1 VPNLTVHIP
10 GPEIEPGEFMSLM
23 YPRDDAQSSFD
34 YPEDRLYKP
43 VSILSAAEI
52 KDPDNQDL
60 EGDPVRFVIK
70 RGHTTFTS
78 IGRLTGFESH
88 QRRYHIFGSFNS
100 VEAAV
105 HAYDND
111 FGPFSKGGDSG
122 SLIVGPKREFIALL
136 TGGTG
141 PTDSADITFG
151 TPMEWLWNDIIK
163 PKFPGAVLY
172 FNTPRD

>member
-1 VPNLTVHIP
+1 
-10 GPEIEPGEFMSLM
+10 MSLM
-23 YPRDDAQSSFD
+23 YPRDDVQSSFD
-34 YPEDRLYKP
+34 YPENRLYEP
-43 VSILSAAEI
+43 VSILSTAAI
-52 KDPDNQDL
+52 KEPDNQDL

-70 RGHTTFTS
+70 RGHTTLTS

-88 QRRYHIFGSFNS
+88 ERRYGILGSFDS

-105 HAYDND
+105 HAYND
-111 FGPFSKGGDSG
+111 SGPFSRGGDSG

-141 PTDSADITFG
+141 PTNSADITFG

-163 PKFPGAVLY
+163 PQFPGAVLY
-172 FNTPRD
+172 FDTPRD